1 LYVYI
6 LYNSLAWRSFMVQ
19 EVNPRDE
26 RFASPTSSSEISDE
40 MAAERQ
46 DAGSA
51 PRRRPREE
59 WREEFPYP
67 WDTDE
72 VVTRRDTLRFLLAGS
87 GALFLA
93 TGVLAILGNL
103 PAGQN
108 VKAVPVA
115 KVGELA
121 ENEWRVFDFPDQY
134 AQGILINLPGK
145 GLVAY
150 SDVCTHLSC
159 AVVYERDGKLHCPC
173 HDGLFDAATGN
184 VLAGPPLRP
193 LPMIQ
198 LAISNGTIYAV
209 KEVAR

>member
-1 LYVYI
+1 
-6 LYNSLAWRSFMVQ
+6 MVQ
-19 EVNPRDE
+19 EVNPRDGQPS
-26 RFASPTSSSEISDE
+26 SPQMPVD
-40 MAAERQ
+40 AADWGETEQ
-46 DAGSA
+46 
-51 PRRRPREE
+51 RRPREE

-67 WDTDE
+67 WDEDE
-72 VVTRRDTLRFLLAGS
+72 IVTRRDTLRFLLAGS

-103 PAGQN
+103 PAGPN
-108 VKAVPVA
+108 VKAVAVA
-115 KVGELA
+115 KVGELK

-159 AVVYERDGKLHCPC
+159 AVIYTGDGKLHCPC
-173 HDGLFDAATGN
+173 HDGLFDATTGN
-184 VLAGPPLRP
+184 VLAGPPIRP
-193 LPMIQ
+193 LPLIQ

-209 KEVAR
+209 KEIER